1 MAWLQQP
8 AAPSASTAFAPVV
21 EWSLATPTLATQP
34 DLRCRISVVRLL
46 GQRGRVE
53 SFGRSKRKTAGRP
66 EVFLVVV
73 DDRQAL
79 ATLAGAQASLPRK
92 SLEALFG
99 AFVLNGHHSDDSYRV
114 VRSPSQVAH
123 VNASAVF

>member
-1 MAWLQQP
+1 M
-8 AAPSASTAFAPVV
+8 
-21 EWSLATPTLATQP
+21 
-34 DLRCRISVVRLL
+34 RLL

-53 SFGRSKRKTAGRP
+53 SVGRIERTTTERP

-92 SLEALFG
+92 SLEAVFG

-114 VRSPSQVAH
+114 FRSPSQAAH
-123 VNASAVF
+123 VKRHAGFWDFECNRLVS